1 MSRKD
6 RLISESSFDG
16 NVDDRLKSIEAF
28 AGFRNCSLSEL
39 ESKRA
44 GLSSQISHL
53 TQKISDL
60 AFNNYRIYAD
70 AGRTAENCSDMLD
83 NINKEMSHVKE
94 RLPVLIEETEA
105 FIESSE
111 DIFREFMHLDDAIS
125 DESPIW
131 EIVNLPKMM
140 DKCIRHGQYDLAY
153 ALTTFAVNLQQSKLG
168 ENQII
173 KKVSH
178 TLIEA
183 RHGLLDVLFNK
194 FAGPIDLAKSIQ
206 IVNNIRKIPYISNT
220 QLRVCLLQYRDVYL
234 EKNAM
239 ALMSEPDYAIKI
251 VDVYR
256 DCMYDTI
263 VLYLAVFPGVDSH
276 KKYSSSDDPRW
287 ERWTGGSQNYL
298 LQSWAHRNID
308 VMFER
313 IRSTDRR
320 SPIDLESIGG
330 KLMSFANSFGRMGMD
345 FRPLIINELALMT
358 LESFSRR
365 VQKATEIFIGQKQL
379 DLLDEDIFKVNRN
392 DIEGKTASAEAQ
404 SSTAPV
410 EICVWDDLCVYGNE
424 IIDALND
431 LRHSLSP
438 VYINDVFNVLKS
450 SLHAVLEWIQRFG
463 DPADESLRKRATEL
477 IVIHFAPFLNQCFQ
491 GIFSFETCFK
501 PYFQSQISHDTFIEN
516 YDFSSVGS
524 RLAAATESTA

>member
-1 MSRKD
+1 MSTKD
-6 RLISESSFDG
+6 RLVSESSFDG
-16 NVDDRLKSIEAF
+16 NVDERLKSIEAVES
-28 AGFRNCSLSEL
+28 FRNCSLSEL
-39 ESKRA
+39 DSKRA

-70 AGRTAENCSDMLD
+70 AGRTAENCSEMLD

-94 RLPVLIEETEA
+94 RLPTLIDDTVA
-105 FIESSE
+105 FIEKSE
-111 DIFREFMHLDDAIS
+111 DIFRDFVHLDDAITE
-125 DESPIW
+125 DSPIW

-168 ENQII
+168 ENLII
-173 KKVSH
+173 KKVAH

-234 EKNAM
+234 EKNVM
-239 ALMSEPDYAIKI
+239 ALM
-251 VDVYR
+251 
-256 DCMYDTI
+256 
-263 VLYLAVFPGVDSH
+263 
-276 KKYSSSDDPRW
+276 SSSDDPRW

-313 IRSTDRR
+313 IRSSERK
-320 SPIDLESIGG
+320 SAIDFEAIGG

-345 FRPLIINELALMT
+345 FRPLIINELSVMT

-365 VQKATEIFIGQKQL
+365 VQKATEMFVSQKQL
-379 DLLDEDIFKVNRN
+379 DLLDEDIFKVNRSDLEN
-392 DIEGKTASAEAQ
+392 KASSTDVQ

-410 EICVWDDLCVYGNE
+410 EICAWDDLCVYGNE
-424 IIDALND
+424 LIDALND

-438 VYINDVFNVLKS
+438 VYVNDVFNVLKS
-450 SLHAVLEWIQRFG
+450 SLQAVLLWIQRFS
-463 DPADESLRKRATEL
+463 DSEEKLKKRATEL
-477 IVIHFAPFLNQCFQ
+477 ILINFAPFMNQCFQ
-491 GIFSFETCFK
+491 TIFTFESCFK
-501 PYFQSQISHDTFIEN
+501 PFFHGNVTHQDYIKT
-516 YDFSSVGS
+516 YDLG
-524 RLAAATESTA
+524 AANAHVVQVTESTA